1 MAWHA
6 VKQRK
11 STQKKNQ
18 EQITL
23 TLTAQRFGLERAGT
37 NARPLDGGALN
48 LVGTRTP
55 ANGRAA
61 APSSAPATSRCN
73 SCAPCGRAQRTE
85 KIIEKKKK
93 RRRERERALL
103 ATTGGGTGAVGHH
116 GQRRR
121 ALFLGCDRERK
132 GKTEMS

>member
-85 KIIEKKKK
+85 KITEKKKK
-93 RRRERERALL
+93 EEGRGSGRCWPPPAAAQEPLATMASAAVPFFLAVTERER
-103 ATTGGGTGAVGHH
+103 
-116 GQRRR
+116 
-121 ALFLGCDRERK
+121 
-132 GKTEMS
+132 GKQK